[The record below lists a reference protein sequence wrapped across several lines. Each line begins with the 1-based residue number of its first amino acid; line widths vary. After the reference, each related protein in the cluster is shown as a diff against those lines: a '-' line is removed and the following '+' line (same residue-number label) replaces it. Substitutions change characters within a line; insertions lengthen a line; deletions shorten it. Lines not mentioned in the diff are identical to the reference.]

1 MHNNFCCEADHF
13 AIEELRLHGPN
24 IIIFHLVAWRQ
35 LWHVVRCYIS
45 PSNASTIEGLSAEIR
60 DQTYGDELLVVGN
73 LNTNLA
79 DPEGIPQA
87 EAIADKLAA
96 A

>member
-1 MHNNFCCEADHF
+1 MHDNFCREADHF

-24 IIIFHLVAWRQ
+24 VIIFHLVAWRQ
-35 LWHVVRCYIS
+35 RWHVVGCYIS
-45 PSNASTIEGLSAEIR
+45 PSNASTIEDVSAAIR
-60 DQTYGDELLVVGN
+60 DENYGTELLLVGN
-73 LNTNLA
+73 LNANLA